1 MRTNQTVFRS
11 LSAPFIWYAMTH
23 ATVAFA
29 DQVTVTTYVT
39 RVQEERQS
47 TRWTLTEWLRIK
59 ERMKLM
65 DVWMA
70 MFSDPGKD
78 RFRPEVNASY
88 MITRS
93 AMERR
98 AGDSSSLTEGTAAG
112 HTARA
117 QFWMTNL
124 VSATLGVRALNIDF
138 GVEGGQH
145 DSGALKEPIG
155 ATSIEGRVPRVAS
168 TWYSANFRLF
178 GKNIQDSSLIVKY
191 GMLQTNNSLQLP
203 ADTTATTSNQRY
215 DSGLATG
222 AMAGAELQLYV
233 THWLGAEGTYHH
245 YMPHHVAFSDHTLSG
260 DYVEGL
266 GFIEISILRLM
277 AGRYEERWNAKWDAV
292 NIKTRE
298 WGYIAGVKVQI

>member
-1 MRTNQTVFRS
+1 MNKLMRNLS
-11 LSAPFIWYAMTH
+11 LSLVCIGYSE
-23 ATVAFA
+23 VAFS

-65 DVWMA
+65 DVWLA

-78 RFRPEVNASY
+78 RFRPELNLAWLV
-88 MITRS
+88 TRS

-98 AGDSSSLTEGTAAG
+98 AGDTQAPTAGSAGG
-112 HTARA
+112 HTGRA
-117 QFWMTNL
+117 QLWMTNL
-124 VSATLGVRALNIDF
+124 VSSSLGVRTVNIDF

-145 DSGALKEPIG
+145 DSGAMIAPVGPAFVGTNL
-155 ATSIEGRVPRVAS
+155 PRVTS

-178 GKNIQDSSLIVKY
+178 GKSIQDSSLVVKY

-203 ADTTATTSNQRY
+203 DVDSATTTNQRI

-222 AMAGAELQLYV
+222 AMAGAELQLYL

-245 YMPHHVAFSDHTLSG
+245 YMPTQVAFNDHTLTG

-266 GFIEISILRLM
+266 GFIEISVLRIM
-277 AGRYEERWNAKWDAV
+277 AGRYEERWSAKWDTLET
-292 NIKTRE
+292 KTRE
-298 WGYIAGVKVQI
+298 WGYIAGLKLQI

>member
-1 MRTNQTVFRS
+1 MKADQILFRS
-11 LSAPFIWYAMTH
+11 LSSPLVWFCMMH
-23 ATVAFA
+23 STVAFA

-78 RFRPEVNASY
+78 HFQPELNASY
-88 MITRS
+88 LITRS

-98 AGDSSSLTEGTAAG
+98 ASDSSSLTEGSGAG

-117 QFWMTNL
+117 QFWLTNL
-124 VSATLGVRALNIDF
+124 VSSTLGIRSLNIDF

-145 DSGALKEPIG
+145 DSGALADPLG
-155 ATSIEGRVPRVAS
+155 AVSVEGRAPRATS

-178 GKNIQDSSLIVKY
+178 GKSIQDTSLIVKY
-191 GMLQTNNSLQLP
+191 GLLQTSNTLQIP
-203 ADTTATTSNQRY
+203 ADNAATTSNQRS

-222 AMAGAELQLYV
+222 AMAGAELQIYI

-245 YMPHHVAFSDHTLSG
+245 YMPHQVAFSDHSLTG
-260 DYVEGL
+260 DYVDGL

-277 AGRYEERWNAKWDAV
+277 AGRYEERWYAKWDNV
-292 NIKTRE
+292 EVKTRE

>member
-1 MRTNQTVFRS
+1 MKTRQILIRS
-11 LSAPFIWYAMTH
+11 LSLQMLLFCLLDGAM
-23 ATVAFA
+23 AFA

-39 RVQEERQS
+39 RVQDERQS
-47 TRWTLTEWLRIK
+47 TRWTLTEWLRVK

-78 RFRPEVNASY
+78 RFQPELNLSWL
-88 MITRS
+88 ITRS

-98 AGDSSSLTEGTAAG
+98 AGDATSVTEGSGSG
-112 HTARA
+112 HTGRA

-124 VSATLGVRALNIDF
+124 VSSTLGVRSLNIDF

-145 DSGALKEPIG
+145 DSGAIKEPTG
-155 ATSIEGRVPRVAS
+155 ATSINGRVPRATS

-178 GKNIQDSSLIVKY
+178 GKSIQDTSLIVKY
-191 GMLQTNNSLQLP
+191 GMLQTHNTLQLP
-203 ADTTATTSNQRY
+203 DDTTVTSNNQRS

-222 AMAGAELQLYV
+222 SMAGAELQLYL

-245 YMPHHVAFSDHTLSG
+245 YMPHQVPLSDHRLTG

-266 GFIEISILRLM
+266 AFIEISVLRLM
-277 AGRYEERWNAKWDAV
+277 AGRYEERWEAKWDT
-292 NIKTRE
+292 IETKSRE